1 MKVTFRVDA
10 SLKIGTGHVM
20 RCLTLAQVLK
30 ENGANVE
37 FICRLYEGNLIDKIR
52 LNGFNVHEL
61 ESPEGGEVDNKL
73 AHFHWL
79 GETQQQDA
87 DDCINI
93 LKVEKIDWLIVDNYG
108 LDRDWQRNLK
118 PYYEKL
124 MVIDDLAD
132 RQFDCNMLLNQNL
145 GIQKENYKNKVPNN
159 CELLLGC
166 DYALLRLEFAELR
179 EKALEK
185 RGKAKTIK
193 NILISMG
200 GSDVNNI
207 TYDILQNIDN
217 SFNIV
222 VVLGKK
228 SPHNKMLE
236 NYAINKNIE
245 VVIDANNMAELI
257 LDADLSIGAGG
268 STSWE
273 RCCLGLP
280 TLLYIAADNQR
291 LIAENLE
298 KMGSVK
304 IVKNLGKD
312 LQVIVNNSSLWK
324 SMSKNASTIC
334 DGLGANKVAKYLQ

>member
-1 MKVTFRVDA
+1 
-10 SLKIGTGHVM
+10 
-20 RCLTLAQVLK
+20 
-30 ENGANVE
+30 
-37 FICRLYEGNLIDKIR
+37 
-52 LNGFNVHEL
+52 
-61 ESPEGGEVDNKL
+61 
-73 AHFHWL
+73 
-79 GETQQQDA
+79 
-87 DDCINI
+87 
-93 LKVEKIDWLIVDNYG
+93 
-108 LDRDWQRNLK
+108 
-118 PYYEKL
+118 
-124 MVIDDLAD
+124 
-132 RQFDCNMLLNQNL
+132 
-145 GIQKENYKNKVPNN
+145 
-159 CELLLGC
+159 
-166 DYALLRLEFAELR
+166 
-179 EKALEK
+179 
-185 RGKAKTIK
+185 
-193 NILISMG
+193 MG